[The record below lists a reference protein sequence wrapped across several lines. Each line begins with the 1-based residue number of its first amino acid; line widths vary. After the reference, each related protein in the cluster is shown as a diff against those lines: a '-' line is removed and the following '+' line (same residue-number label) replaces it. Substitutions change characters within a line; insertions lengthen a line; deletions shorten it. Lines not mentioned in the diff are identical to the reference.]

1 MIHTKNL
8 QKRLQEI
15 ENKKNTSV
23 IAKSNP
29 GSIFYITQESKE
41 KNFVRKGE
49 VV

>member
-29 GSIFYITQESKE
+29 
-41 KNFVRKGE
+41 E
-49 VV
+49 VFFI